1 MDNFYTSPYL
11 FYNLKVL
18 ESTGACGTARP
29 RNGLP
34 IETVKA
40 KFDQHGEY
48 KCMSYSDVTVS
59 MRILDRKHVTLL
71 STIYSWKEIDSGRKH
86 WKTKEAVTKQEIIH
100 HYYKYMGGVDSPDQL
115 MQYSAFSRQ
124 TVKSWKKVFFC
135 LLNLAMVNYLCLISS
150 SY

>member
-1 MDNFYTSPYL
+1 MDNFYTFPYL

-40 KFDQHGEY
+40 NFEQHGEY
-48 KCMSYSDVTVS
+48 KCMTYSDVTVS

-71 STIYSWKEIDSGRKH
+71 STIYS
-86 WKTKEAVTKQEIIH
+86 
-100 HYYKYMGGVDSPDQL
+100 
-115 MQYSAFSRQ
+115 
-124 TVKSWKKVFFC
+124 
-135 LLNLAMVNYLCLISS
+135 
-150 SY
+150 